1 MIVLYTHNQ
10 KLQLLVSTRSWY
22 QHISGIYI
30 KNNERCS
37 VAIIHTTALT
47 VRLLILFL
55 IEGSNYSS
63 ASDDLIKMVTRAVR
77 VNILIV
83 VNKNDK

>member
-1 MIVLYTHNQ
+1 
-10 KLQLLVSTRSWY
+10 
-22 QHISGIYI
+22 
-30 KNNERCS
+30 

-63 ASDDLIKMVTRAVR
+63 ANDDLIKMVTRAVR